1 MNDIHVKIAEVK
13 IGSTGDLL
21 KTCLGSCVG
30 IAFVWKEKNLYGL
43 AHCFLPEGEDV
54 EHLISARYVKQGII
68 SLMTLMKIK
77 KEDVGQIDVYVAG
90 GGNMMNQ
97 LLKSNR
103 AQIGKH
109 NADATAKWLTHF
121 GFKIKKSDLA
131 VDGGVKIHINCST
144 GEVDIIRLE
153 ENQFSILKA
162 G

>member
-30 IAFVWKEKNLYGL
+30 IVFIWKEKKLYGM
-43 AHCFLPEGEDV
+43 AHCFLPEGNDSQNV
-54 EHLISARYVKQGII
+54 ISARYVNQGII
-68 SLMTLMKIK
+68 SLMTMMKIK
-77 KEDVGQIDVYVAG
+77 KEDADQIDVYVAG

-109 NADATAKWLTHF
+109 NTDATAKWLAHF
-121 GFKIKKSDLA
+121 GFKVKKSDLGA
-131 VDGGVKIHINCST
+131 DGGVKIYVDCST
-144 GEVDIIRLE
+144 GEVEFIRLE
-153 ENQFSILKA
+153 ESQLFTWKA
-162 G
+162 S